1 MADNYSLIRRAS
13 QLAWLIPQP
22 DYITLMSL
30 VGIPSHVAEQKAT
43 QNQFQYQIGILN
55 QDKGKRL
62 FNNSEDD
69 QAARYQDFFFVL
81 GIRIIES
88 TSVSHIDI
96 LKLVSITDIY
106 NNNNGR
112 KAPSAINQ
120 RLSRW

>member
-55 QDKGKRL
+55 QEKGKRL
-62 FNNSEDD
+62 FNNLEDD
-69 QAARYQDFFFVL
+69 QAARYQDFFW
-81 GIRIIES
+81 GDS
-88 TSVSHIDI
+88 YH
-96 LKLVSITDIY
+96 
-106 NNNNGR
+106 
-112 KAPSAINQ
+112 
-120 RLSRW
+120 